1 MIMGDRVEL
10 QIIFLLIIFSARLL
24 LFYSRVNYVLILE
37 VFSRRQ
43 MLGGEFLLFSRS
55 ISCFCLDQ
63 DLTILLEDIFIA

>member
-10 QIIFLLIIFSARLL
+10 QIIKTYLFCSL